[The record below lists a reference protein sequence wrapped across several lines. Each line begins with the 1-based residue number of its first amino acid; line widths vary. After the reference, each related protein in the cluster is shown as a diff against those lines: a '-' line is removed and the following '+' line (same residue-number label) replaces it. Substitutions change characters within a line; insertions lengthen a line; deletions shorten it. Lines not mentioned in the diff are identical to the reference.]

1 MNNERIANM
10 NLALERL
17 TMMVSSCRKSDEKR
31 CSVCPWKLKHYCESF
46 GLSGTGDNGETLSEK
61 IKRHMT
67 GGIPVYYEGQS
78 YTIVSYNY
86 TVMGPMLSRVAGHTR
101 VELLDKNG
109 NSMLNCAPE
118 DIEFE
123 KNEINEAKK

>member
-1 MNNERIANM
+1 
-10 NLALERL
+10 
-17 TMMVSSCRKSDEKR
+17 
-31 CSVCPWKLKHYCESF
+31 
-46 GLSGTGDNGETLSEK
+46 
-61 IKRHMT
+61 MT

-86 TVMGPMLSRVAGHTR
+86 TVLGPMLSRVSGHTR

-118 DIEFE
+118 DIDFE
-123 KNEINEAKK
+123 KNEIKETKK

>member
-1 MNNERIANM
+1 MMNNERIANM
-10 NLALERL
+10 SLTLERL

-31 CSVCPWKLKHYCESF
+31 CSVCPLKLKNYCASF
-46 GLSGTGDNGETLSEK
+46 GVSGNADGETLSEK

-123 KNEINEAKK
+123 KNETYETKK

>member
-10 NLALERL
+10 SLALERL
-17 TMMVSSCRKSDEKR
+17 TTMVSSCRKSDEKR
-31 CSVCPWKLKHYCESF
+31 CSVCPLKLKNYCASF
-46 GLSGTGDNGETLSEK
+46 GISGTGDNGETLSEK
-61 IKRHMT
+61 IKRYMT
-67 GGIPVYYEGQS
+67 GGIPVYYDGQS

-86 TVMGPMLSRVAGHTR
+86 TVMGPMLSHVAGHTR

-123 KNEINEAKK
+123 KN